1 MSCLEVETNAV
12 PPPGF
17 LRLPSNLVEDVMDT
31 VPMPSLLPTTKL
43 TRAMYRTLLT
53 AERPASLQKF
63 HVSARHLL
71 MFVASLSVPLPK
83 PPQLAHS
90 ISPCTPKELLS

>member
-1 MSCLEVETNAV
+1 MH
-12 PPPGF
+12 
-17 LRLPSNLVEDVMDT
+17 
-31 VPMPSLLPTTKL
+31 
-43 TRAMYRTLLT
+43 RTLLT

-63 HVSARHLL
+63 HVYARHLL
-71 MFVASLSVPLPK
+71 MFAASLSVPLPK